1 MPFAAIGEERGRSE
15 ASIYGHVIDKGTGEH
30 VPYVMVSLKGT
41 VIGTA
46 TAGSG
51 HYYLEHLP
59 EESSSCRFQEWG
71 IRLLKK
77 RLN

>member
-1 MPFAAIGEERGRSE
+1 MKRFVILFLWAFSLQFAAIGEERGGSE

-46 TAGSG
+46 TAG
-51 HYYLEHLP
+51 
-59 EESSSCRFQEWG
+59 
-71 IRLLKK
+71 
-77 RLN
+77 